1 MGRLHAFLVAVIAV
15 ALISAATAGA
25 QPAAHAAAKCNIR
38 SKQRKLGPTYV
49 LSLTVVK
56 TSCRTGQRLVTAYY
70 RCRIRAG
77 GKKGRCHS
85 TVLGYRCTEHRSGI
99 KTEFDAKV
107 TCRKGSARV
116 DHTYT
121 QFT

>member
-1 MGRLHAFLVAVIAV
+1 MSRLRVLACLAAAAALVC
-15 ALISAATAGA
+15 AATATA
-25 QPAAHAAAKCNIR
+25 QPSARAAAKCDIR

-49 LSLTVVK
+49 LSLSVSK
-56 TSCRTGQRLVTAYY
+56 TSCRTGQRVVTAYY
-70 RCRIRAG
+70 RCRIKAG

-85 TVLGYRCTEHRSGI
+85 SVLGYRCSERRSGI

-107 TCRKGSARV
+107 SCKKGSARV